1 MEQPKDDCDR
11 LEVYNM
17 YGTTKGHCD
26 RLEVYNMY
34 GTTKGPL

>member
-17 YGTTKGHCD
+17 YGTTKG
-26 RLEVYNMY
+26 RL
-34 GTTKGPL
+34 